1 MIILNFAIN
10 KALRTFL
17 WLFIFY
23 FYTSNLIFMLKF
35 FKIVAILEGI
45 SYLVLFSN
53 MLVVKPTNLILY
65 KTLLFPIGMAHG
77 VLFITYIILAVL
89 LKFKEN
95 WDFKKFGIIGLASI
109 IPLGTFYME
118 KKYLKNV

>member
-1 MIILNFAIN
+1 M
-10 KALRTFL
+10 LR
-17 WLFIFY
+17 
-23 FYTSNLIFMLKF
+23 F

-53 MLVVKPTNLILY
+53 MLIIKPTNVVLY

-77 VLFITYIILAVL
+77 VLFVTYILVAIV

-95 WDFKKFGIIGLASI
+95 WDFKKFGIISLASI
-109 IPLGTFYME
+109 VPFGTFYME